1 VAEAPRLGGSSPA
14 EWAGALGGGLLLAAG
29 LVWWLRGDAPAPPE
43 PVELTA
49 APASQPP
56 LAQQPAPALAPT
68 PTPDQPTALPTDLTL
83 RGIIRQP
90 GREAAII
97 EAAGRQRLVTIGG
110 LAAPGVRLVALEAEA
125 ALLDTP
131 AGPLRLAFA
140 DSPAAAPAAGPAATA
155 ATRAVTSL
163 RIALTPRRDDGNTTG
178 FIVRAE
184 SPHPALAAAGLQPG
198 DVIIEIDGVTMESQ
212 ERLEE
217 AAGRLETSTAPEI
230 VFERGGAVRRAKVP
244 VAAAKTSF

>member
-29 LVWWLRGDAPAPPE
+29 LIWWLRGDAPAPPE

-49 APASQPP
+49 APASQPQP
-56 LAQQPAPALAPT
+56 VQLPAPAPPPT
-68 PTPDQPTALPTDLTL
+68 PALPADMTL

-97 EAAGRQRLVTIGG
+97 EAAGRQRLVAIGG
-110 LAAPGVRLVALEAEA
+110 MAAPGVRLVALEAEA

-140 DSPAAAPAAGPAATA
+140 NSPAAAAPVADPAATA
-155 ATRAVTSL
+155 ATRAITSL

-198 DVIIEIDGVTMESQ
+198 DIIIEIDGVTMESQ

-230 VFERGGAVRRAKVP
+230 VFERGGAIRRAKVP
-244 VAAAKTSF
+244 ATAAKSAG